1 MGRWIYRIKNDNT
14 VEAVSAAR
22 FQRFYD
28 DPESREFPD
37 SAGRYARFV
46 SLVIEY
52 ENRKFKKVQLASFH
66 KYKVSADGSF
76 DQKDK
81 TEMIYDGAAASEPD
95 FLSSLHKEQKGNV
108 IESRAKFARKKYA
121 AKHMWKP
128 TREIMEKVHQLFVK
142 RAGVDAPW
150 QKWPVYRTT

>member
-1 MGRWIYRIKNDNT
+1 MGNWIYRIKDDDT
-14 VEAVSAAR
+14 VESVSEAC
-22 FQRFYD
+22 FQRFFD

-37 SAGRYARFV
+37 SASHCARFV
-46 SLVIEY
+46 SLSIEY
-52 ENRKFKKVQLASFH
+52 ENRKFKKVLLASFH

-81 TEMIYDGAAASEPD
+81 TEMMYDVAEASEPD
-95 FLSSLHKEQKGNV
+95 FLSSLHKQHKDNV

-121 AKHMWKP
+121 AKHMWK
-128 TREIMEKVHQLFVK
+128 TTWEIMEKVHQLFVK

-150 QKWPVYRTT
+150 QKWPVY